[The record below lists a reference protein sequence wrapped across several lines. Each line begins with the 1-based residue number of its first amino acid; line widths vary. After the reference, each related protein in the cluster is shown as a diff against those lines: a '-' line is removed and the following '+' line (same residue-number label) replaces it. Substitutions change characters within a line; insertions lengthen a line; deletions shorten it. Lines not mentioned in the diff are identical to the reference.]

1 MGNWRALTI
10 VPLAGLLL
18 IGPVLA
24 QDVSDYDVVSNSSV
38 VPPADCLAEPRT
50 SADIT
55 AILKLDGKG
64 VPAPDPI
71 RITPPL
77 GEMADAETT
86 REIRVAVRRLIACF
100 NADDIRR
107 AAGLMTKNGVQQA
120 YWGLTVN
127 EEHREQVRNRMA
139 AAREPRAQ
147 EDLVSLFAVTDVSVL
162 RDERVGAFVILDEPL
177 LPPDGLETLLFVFA
191 NQDGIWLLDALADFT
206 IVPVVGGAEAT
217 PAA

>member
-1 MGNWRALTI
+1 MRNWRALTI
-10 VPLAGLLL
+10 VPLAALLL
-18 IGPVLA
+18 IDPVLA
-24 QDVSDYDVVSNSSV
+24 QDGSDHDVASNWSV

-50 SADIT
+50 TADIS

-64 VPAPDPI
+64 VPAPEPI
-71 RITPPL
+71 RVTPPL

-86 REIRVAVRRLIACF
+86 REIRVAVRRIIACF

-107 AAGLMTKNGVQQA
+107 AAGLMTKNGVQHA
-120 YWGLTVN
+120 YWGLTVD
-127 EEHREQVRNRMA
+127 EEHREQVSNRMA
-139 AAREPRAQ
+139 TAPEQRAQ

-162 RDERVGAFVILDEPL
+162 RDDRVGAFVIIDEPL

-191 NQDGIWLLDALADFT
+191 NQNGIWLLDALADFT
-206 IVPVVGGAEAT
+206 IVPVVAGAEAT